1 MSKSDKRPSMIGNT
15 NYAFSA
21 VQTEI
26 STASAAVQGNIMTIF
41 NNAHVKPGARV
52 DARVRSTYV
61 RLQVRVFMT

>member
-26 STASAAVQGNIMTIF
+26 SSASEAVQGNIIIIC
-41 NNAHVKPGARV
+41 NNAHVRPGARV
-52 DARVRSTYV
+52 DAPVRSMFV